1 VRHAHLLLVLSGLAL
16 GAQGAYARV
25 ATDVTQPPGLD
36 DIAPGSM
43 SDFDWEELAQQN
55 TTTPPAP
62 ATPPPVVQPAPA
74 TTAPV
79 VPPPAVTPPPAPA
92 TTEPLPQVTP
102 PTTDQPAASEPPAP
116 ETLPDGGAM
125 NEDFSLGDIPIVET
139 VELNALT
146 ARKALDAYVLVR
158 EKYKDAELENY
169 ENLQDFVDQAAQ
181 GKAFE
186 ADIKAAG
193 FANVN
198 EWNIIITTLSFA
210 FDNSIDDQTAD
221 VKQQITELQADTE
234 MAQDMRD
241 RMIAALNAMIPS
253 PNNKKVL
260 EDMSKDAAYS
270 EKVKILATE
279 TETEQ

>member
-1 VRHAHLLLVLSGLAL
+1 
-16 GAQGAYARV
+16 
-25 ATDVTQPPGLD
+25 
-36 DIAPGSM
+36 M

-55 TTTPPAP
+55 TTTPAAP
-62 ATPPPVVQPAPA
+62 PTLPPVVPPAPA

-210 FDNSIDDQTAD
+210 YDNSIDDQTAD
-221 VKQQITELQADTE
+221 VKQKL
-234 MAQDMRD
+234 
-241 RMIAALNAMIPS
+241 LNCKPTRKWRKTCVTA
-253 PNNKKVL
+253 
-260 EDMSKDAAYS
+260 
-270 EKVKILATE
+270 
-279 TETEQ
+279 

>member
-1 VRHAHLLLVLSGLAL
+1 VRNAQLLLVLTSLAF
-16 GAQGAYARV
+16 GAQGAFARV
-25 ATDVTQPPGLD
+25 ATDVTQPSGSD
-36 DIAPGSM
+36 DIAPGSI

-55 TTTPPAP
+55 TTTSPAP
-62 ATPPPVVQPAPA
+62 ATPPPVVPPAPA

-102 PTTDQPAASEPPAP
+102 PTTDQPAASEPPPP
-116 ETLPDGGAM
+116 ETPPESGAM

-193 FANVN
+193 FTNVN

-210 FDNSIDDQTAD
+210 YDNAVDDQTAD
-221 VKQQITELQADTE
+221 VKQQIAELQADTE

-260 EDMSKDAAYS
+260 DDMSKDAAYS